1 MRTGRFLFLV
11 VFLVAGILFQPSLSQ
26 AFWGFGDDTAQD
38 KSGLDFDRGYDRNTE
53 TTVRGRVVSVEPGK
67 GNNLVMIILRQGG
80 GELSV
85 VAAPAWYWSDGGIS
99 VKPNDELA
107 VTGSKAQGK
116 DGKIY
121 LISRVITNQSDSQTV
136 TLRDESGKPDWHG
149 GNRMR
154 NGAGG
159 FQRRMG
165 GGGRRR

>member
-1 MRTGRFLFLV
+1 MRIGRFLFFV
-11 VFLVAGILFQPSLSQ
+11 VLFATGALFQPSLSQ

-38 KSGLDFDRGYDRNTE
+38 RSGLDFDRGYDRNTE
-53 TTVRGRVVSVEPGK
+53 TTVRGKVVSVEQGE
-67 GNNLVMIILRQGG
+67 GSGHVVIILSQTG

-99 VKPNDELA
+99 VKPKDELV

-121 LISRVITNQSDSQTV
+121 LISRAITNQSDSDTV
-136 TLRDESGKPDWHG
+136 TLRNESGKPAWHG
-149 GNRMR
+149 GARMR
-154 NGAGG
+154 NGTGG
-159 FQRRMG
+159 FQHRMG